1 MGLNIAKILLRMDS
15 KIAKALEVSRQELLD
30 IGLRGNTLLNFN
42 PRAHSLNI
50 VDELSKEIYKI
61 LVEKQAPMS
70 FLPLPKDLQKDEV
83 QPSNLFPELFEE
95 KGKPNRHTD
104 NKLQTKLNQ
113 DQLDKKLLKINTEAE
128 TYYQEQGID
137 VLYIALGFL
146 SWYDSENS
154 DIERKAPLI
163 LIPVNLNRF
172 SAQERFK
179 LKYTE
184 VDLGTNLTLK
194 AKLKTDF
201 TIELPEFDDVINIDD
216 YFKEVNKVIKKQER
230 WKIIENEINLGFFK
244 FGKFQMYQDLDV
256 KGWPEDKQPSDH
268 PIIKSLFGDGF
279 YDFKN
284 ENELQI
290 LDSDIT
296 PLLQSLE
303 NFHFIADADSSQTE
317 AILKIKQGKN
327 LVIQGPPGTGK
338 SQTITNIIAELLSE
352 NKKIL
357 FVSEKMVALEV
368 VKRRLDNCSIG
379 DAVLE
384 LHSHKSNKKAVLEE
398 LKRTLELG
406 EPKIKNREYQISQY
420 KETQKKLDSYSD
432 AIKEKILNSDLNFVK
447 AVGCLIRYKSSIKD
461 IEKIDLQIHSLENWS
476 KEKYFNSI
484 KLIEELVVYIE
495 EYGVPNKNHFSE
507 STITYFSPVDKSIIE
522 ECISLILNDFN
533 ETNKS
538 VKKVL
543 ELIPLKCEFS
553 ILETNRLLTFI
564 KHLKQR
570 PDINEVD
577 YSSDVWLKKGKEIK
591 LLIEEGL
598 ELDKIYSEYSSIFID
613 EAFSFDLI
621 GLRTTFL
628 TKGSKWWNFLS
639 SEYNKAKNTL
649 RGLLNTKPQSNLKSI
664 ELIDSIL
671 KYQKLKKDIQR
682 KDELGSTIFK
692 GKWNGV
698 DSNWKELQIIFNWL
712 KELYDEIQNN
722 KISYEIPNLLGEL
735 KKENVIIFGKEI
747 SNYITNLTSNLD
759 LLYEKIEI
767 KRDYKKINFS
777 LLENQISNMQNN
789 THLLFEIARFN
800 TIREKLINND
810 LGAIAGL
817 GFSWSNKPL
826 ALLKLFQFN
835 YYNSLVNFAYEEKE
849 AIKYFDNISH
859 LKTIKEFKKFDEELS
874 YFAQES
880 LTLRHYNNLPNIN
893 APGEMAL
900 IRRETN
906 KKKRHIPI
914 RQLLLKA
921 GNAIQQIKP
930 VFMMSPMS
938 VATFLK
944 QGALEFD
951 LVIFDEASQVKVVD
965 ALIPILRGKQ
975 IVVVG
980 DSKQMPPTDFF
991 SRTFENEENEDENL
1005 TGDIESVLGMFLVQ
1019 GADESMLKWHY
1030 RSRHDSLINVSN
1042 QEFYDGRL
1050 MIFPSSGTD
1059 EKATGLRYNCIP
1071 NSIYER
1077 GTSRTNPIEAREVAK
1092 AVLKHAK
1099 YSPELTLGVVAFS
1112 TAQRDCIIMELERL
1126 RRLDATFEKFF
1137 SKTNLEDFF
1146 VKNLENV
1153 QGDERDIIFI
1163 SIGYGKT
1170 AHRKVTGN
1178 FGPVNREGGERR
1190 LNVLITRARLGME
1203 VFCNFS
1209 ADDLETKSTTPFGVK
1224 ALKSFL
1230 KYAETGV
1237 LENNK
1242 ETGKETDSPFEDQV
1256 IRAIKQLGY
1265 DVEPQVGSA
1274 GFFIDIAVIDPVKKG
1289 KYILAVECDGASYH
1303 SSANARDRDRLRQN
1317 VLENMGWKFHR
1328 IWSTD
1333 WFRTQKKQ
1341 VVILK
1346 EAIEKAILESKNKIE
1361 SKELVEEGIYE
1372 IPRKEV
1378 KDIVL
1383 KKKKYQLL
1391 LQISNIDTSYDI
1403 LYLSDEIVAKYI
1415 LEIVSYEGAIHIKDA
1430 AKRITDSYYIGR
1442 VGNRIF
1448 SKITTGA
1455 EYGHRNM
1462 KFYFSNN
1469 IIYKDESKI
1478 VEIRDRSEVPN
1489 NLKHIEHIPKE
1500 EIQSAIIKTIEMAF
1514 SITEQ
1519 EVISEAL
1526 SMMGF
1531 NRATSKSSDIVNK
1544 EITNLLKGKSIAIM
1558 NEKLFIEN
1566 EKSNN

>member
-1 MGLNIAKILLRMDS
+1 MDN

-50 VDELSKEIYKI
+50 VDELSKEIYNI
-61 LVEKQAPMS
+61 LVEKKTSMS
-70 FLPLPKDLQKDEV
+70 FLPLLKDLQKDIKDT
-83 QPSNLFPELFEE
+83 SNLFPELFEE

-137 VLYIALGFL
+137 ILYIALGFL
-146 SWYDSENS
+146 LWYDSENS
-154 DIERKAPLI
+154 EIERKAPLV

-201 TIELPEFDDVINIDD
+201 TIDLPDFDDSIDIVS
-216 YFKEVNKVIKKQER
+216 YFKKVKKAINKQER
-230 WKIIENEINLGFFK
+230 WKIIENEIHLGFFK

-256 KGWPEDKQPSDH
+256 KGWPENKQPFEH
-268 PIIKSLFGDGF
+268 PVIKSLFGDGF

-284 ENELQI
+284 ESELEI
-290 LDSDIT
+290 LDSDIQ
-296 PLLQSLE
+296 PLLQNLQ

-317 AILKIKQGKN
+317 AIIKIKQGKN

-338 SQTITNIIAELLSE
+338 SQTITNIIAESLSE

-368 VKRRLDNCSIG
+368 VKRRLDNCFIG

-420 KETQKKLDSYSD
+420 KETQKKLDTYSD
-432 AIKEKILNSDLNFVK
+432 AIKEKILNSDLNFVQ
-447 AVGCLIRYKSSIKD
+447 AVGYLSRYKKLVRDIKITD
-461 IEKIDLQIHSLENWS
+461 IQIESLEKWS
-476 KEKYFNSI
+476 KNKYFTGV
-484 KLIEELVVYIE
+484 KLIEDLVVHIE
-495 EYGVPNKNHFSE
+495 EYGTPNKNHFSE
-507 STITYFSPVDKSIIE
+507 SAITYFSPEDKSKIE
-522 ECISLILNDFN
+522 QKVSEVLIEFSKLKD
-533 ETNKS
+533 S
-538 VKKVL
+538 IKKVL
-543 ELIPLKCEFS
+543 ELIPLKKEFS
-553 ILETNRLLTFI
+553 IIEINKFLHFI
-564 KHLKQR
+564 NHLKES

-577 YSSDVWLKKGKEIK
+577 YSSDVWLIKEGEIK
-591 LLIEEGL
+591 SLIEEGL
-598 ELDKIYSEYSSIFID
+598 ELNKVHSDYSNICID
-613 EAFSFDLI
+613 EAFSFDVVA
-621 GLRTTFL
+621 LRKTFI
-628 TKGSKWWNFLS
+628 TKGGKWWNFLS
-639 SEYNKAKNTL
+639 SEYKKAKNTF
-649 RGLLNTKPQSNLKSI
+649 RGLLNDELPSNAKSI
-664 ELIDSIL
+664 EIIEAIL
-671 KYQKLKKDIQR
+671 KYQKLKKGIQ
-682 KDELGSTIFK
+682 KKNQLGSKIFK

-698 DSNWKELQIIFNWL
+698 DSNWNELQIVFFWL
-712 KELYDEIQNN
+712 KDLYVAIQNN
-722 KISYEIPNLLGEL
+722 EISNEVPNLLEGL
-735 KKENVIIFGKEI
+735 KKENVLIYGEEI
-747 SNYITNLTSNLD
+747 YNYIKNITSDLD
-759 LLYEKIEI
+759 VLFDKIEI
-767 KRDYKKINFS
+767 KKSYNDIEIN
-777 LLENQISNMQNN
+777 LLESQISNMQNN

-800 TIREKLINND
+800 TVKVKLINNGLRVIAD
-810 LGAIAGL
+810 LGY
-817 GFSWSNKPL
+817 SWSSNPL
-826 ALLKLFQFN
+826 FLLKLFQFN
-835 YYNSLVNFAYEEKE
+835 YYNSLVNYAYKEKD

-859 LKTIKEFKKFDEELS
+859 LKSIKEFKKLDEELS
-874 YFAQES
+874 HFAQES
-880 LTLRHYNNLPNIN
+880 LTLSHYNDLPNIN

-938 VATFLK
+938 VATFLS
-944 QGALEFD
+944 QGTLEFD

-991 SRTFENEENEDENL
+991 SRTFENDENEDENI
-1005 TGDIESVLGMFLVQ
+1005 TGDIESILGMFLAQ
-1019 GADESMLKWHY
+1019 GADETMLKWHY

-1042 QEFYDGRL
+1042 QEFYDGNL

-1059 EKATGLRYNCIP
+1059 EKATGLKYNYIP
-1071 NSIYER
+1071 DSIYER

-1099 YSPELTLGVVAFS
+1099 YNPELTLGVVAFS
-1112 TAQRDCIIMELERL
+1112 TAQRDCIILELERL
-1126 RRLDATFEKFF
+1126 RRLDSTSEKFF

-1209 ADDLETKSTTPFGVK
+1209 ADDLETKSTSPFGVK

-1256 IRAIKQLGY
+1256 ISAIKQLGY

-1341 VVILK
+1341 IEILK
-1346 EAIEKAILESKNKIE
+1346 EAIEKSIIEPRKKTE
-1361 SKELVEEGIYE
+1361 SKEFVQQEVYE
-1372 IPRKEV
+1372 IPRKEIGDMV
-1378 KDIVL
+1378 S
-1383 KKKKYQLL
+1383 KKKKYKLL
-1391 LQISNIDTSYDI
+1391 SQISNVNTSNDI
-1403 LYLSDEIVAKYI
+1403 LYLSNERIAQHI
-1415 LEIVSYEGAIHIKDA
+1415 FEIVSYEGAIHLKDV
-1430 AKRITDSYYIGR
+1430 AKRIVDAYFVGR
-1442 VGNRIF
+1442 IGNRIF
-1448 SKITTGA
+1448 SKIIEGA
-1455 EYGHRNM
+1455 KYGHRN
-1462 KFYFSNN
+1462 KQFYFSNEVV
-1469 IIYKDESKI
+1469 YKDESKD
-1478 VEIRDRSEVPN
+1478 VEIRDRSEMPN
-1489 NLKHIEHIPKE
+1489 NIKHIEHISKE
-1500 EIQSAIIKTIEMAF
+1500 EIQSAILKTIEMAF
-1514 SITEQ
+1514 SIAQT

-1526 SMMGF
+1526 SLIGF
-1531 NRATSKSSDIVNK
+1531 NRATEKSSYIIKQEIETLISKSTIK
-1544 EITNLLKGKSIAIM
+1544 LEQ
-1558 NEKLFIEN
+1558 EKLMLNI
-1566 EKSNN
+1566 